1 MRRPAS
7 LQAQRLAASG
17 VAQPL
22 ELYRLDD
29 EQGAQSMSH
38 AEKLERLKFDA
49 RQAMIEYGIAC
60 RKDDQEGIRAS
71 TTAAVAAI
79 DALALLA
86 QQPEAVGWQ
95 PIETAPKGGA
105 RQLKRDI
112 LYIVHKFAAM
122 EPEKEGPGSDEED
135 ESWNSWYV
143 AAFDLMGSEI
153 GDALDA
159 ALAAPEA
166 SEPVLPNPG
175 SPEASAMMDSVL
187 AEYNNPSNPKNAA
200 RAGWVAAMR
209 WLAAPPAAG
218 ERGAVPAI
226 LFDGFLV
233 YQHLSEQAVN
243 RTSHENVSDVLDAAV
258 KAIRHHGIE
267 EGAKHG

>member
-86 QQPEAVGWQ
+86 QQPEAVGWVSVEERLPPKYEEVLVAFAELPVASTGQYTDSPHDHDGWCYPAENADWGGGWPKVKWWQ
-95 PIETAPKGGA
+95 PLPGHPK
-105 RQLKRDI
+105 
-112 LYIVHKFAAM
+112 V
-122 EPEKEGPGSDEED
+122 GPDG
-135 ESWNSWYV
+135 N
-143 AAFDLMGSEI
+143 F
-153 GDALDA
+153 
-159 ALAAPEA
+159 
-166 SEPVLPNPG
+166 LPQP
-175 SPEASAMMDSVL
+175 
-187 AEYNNPSNPKNAA
+187 PK
-200 RAGWVAAMR
+200 
-209 WLAAPPAAG
+209 
-218 ERGAVPAI
+218 
-226 LFDGFLV
+226 D
-233 YQHLSEQAVN
+233 QA
-243 RTSHENVSDVLDAAV
+243 
-258 KAIRHHGIE
+258 
-267 EGAKHG
+267 

>member
-1 MRRPAS
+1 
-7 LQAQRLAASG
+7 
-17 VAQPL
+17 
-22 ELYRLDD
+22 
-29 EQGAQSMSH
+29 MSH

-166 SEPVLPNPG
+166 SEPAQALPQGGVDRSDEEVADAVSDIVGLSPGAWDTIHSSLIVQAFRKVLAT
-175 SPEASAMMDSVL
+175 PEAISASGAGVPVARELLHASVIQRIWKECKAQDL
-187 AEYNNPSNPKNAA
+187 DLVAFAWKIQ
-200 RAGWVAAMR
+200 RAVES
-209 WLAAPPAAG
+209 AAPVVGGKG
-218 ERGAVPAI
+218 EA
-226 LFDGFLV
+226 L
-233 YQHLSEQAVN
+233 
-243 RTSHENVSDVLDAAV
+243 
-258 KAIRHHGIE
+258 
-267 EGAKHG
+267 